1 MREEIDCQVHFTLE
15 SALLS
20 TKSFCLSLRVGVG
33 WERLRRVKI
42 NWNISLFSVCFCYVN
57 EVNFGPHPR

>member
-20 TKSFCLSLRVGVG
+20 TKSFCLPLRVGVG

-42 NWNISLFSVCFCYVN
+42 NWNIRKQLLWENVFLLCQ
-57 EVNFGPHPR
+57 